1 MRHDVRLT
9 GGGRS
14 SALWGKRSGSRAS
27 ALWGKKGRGAI
38 ALLGAVLIVL
48 GATAPVAGANA
59 TPKSAKATPRLRAFV
74 TRTLLTAAQ
83 KSPTRVFEVIVQG
96 DTSDSTSEVSSSVT
110 TSFETD
116 RRKPHIRRN
125 SSRSPA

>member
-38 ALLGAVLIVL
+38 ALLIVL

-59 TPKSAKATPRLRAFV
+59 TPKSAKATPSLRAFV
-74 TRTLLTAAQ
+74 TPTLLTAAQ
-83 KSPTRVFEVIVQG
+83 KSPTRIFEVIVQG
-96 DTSDSTSEVSSSVT
+96 DASDSTSEVSSSVT